1 MTATT
6 RTTIGARY
14 PTGATSRVFT
24 DRPIMIR
31 STTIRF
37 IPAMVLSTVIR
48 LARATDI
55 AIVSAFQSEDLITT
69 IRTPTAIII
78 TIRMGM
84 GILMVT
90 EAITALRTTTTV
102 AVITTM

>member
-24 DRPIMIR
+24 DRPIMIH
-31 STTIRF
+31 STT
-37 IPAMVLSTVIR
+37 IR

-55 AIVSAFQSEDLITT
+55 ALVSAFQSEDLITT